1 MASTVP
7 YSKSLM
13 FNNLEAPS
21 RTIVSLGEDS
31 ATLWKVTVSASRC
44 PVVSCGPPTDLPWS
58 VIVGIFR
65 VTVSKD
71 YLVFS
76 SAHFI
81 TFRGHTCESL
91 HGHNYRV
98 AVTVEG
104 PIDAECLFVID
115 FAILKQVVRRYVDQ
129 VDHRVLLPTRNSKLA
144 FREEGEMTYVEYF
157 GVQTYQ
163 FPTRDCAM
171 IPIANTTAEM
181 IAEWIAIGV
190 RDDLLAG
197 GAQLSFLE
205 IEVEESFG
213 QTASYSETLPAT
225 TDHRPG
231 GHDADA

>member
-1 MASTVP
+1 MGT
-7 YSKSLM
+7 
-13 FNNLEAPS
+13 
-21 RTIVSLGEDS
+21 
-31 ATLWKVTVSASRC
+31 
-44 PVVSCGPPTDLPWS
+44 
-58 VIVGIFR
+58 FR

-81 TFRGHTCESL
+81 TLRGHTCESL

-104 PIDAECLFVID
+104 PIDSECLFVID

-144 FREEGEMTYVEYF
+144 FREEGDMTYVDYF

-190 RDDLLAG
+190 RDDLRAG
-197 GAQLSFLE
+197 GARLSFLQ
-205 IEVEESFG
+205 IDVEESFG
-213 QTASYSETLPAT
+213 QVASYSETLPSR
-225 TDHRPG
+225 TDHKTGDP
-231 GHDADA
+231 DADE